1 MNFGL
6 EGASLLSPLSGRA
19 PYSAS
24 FSRRFGILSSSPIHS
39 PVKSLMQ
46 EDDTIKDEPTLV
58 QIREQAQGRRVSEGD
73 SQAVIQYEDCT
84 GAAYRIRKG
93 VSKTSLQVR

>member
-1 MNFGL
+1 MSFGL
-6 EGASLLSPLSGRA
+6 EGVSLLSPLPSRRGA
-19 PYSAS
+19 YSAS

-39 PVKSLMQ
+39 PVKPLMQ
-46 EDDTIKDEPTLV
+46 GNDTITDEPTLDE
-58 QIREQAQGRRVSEGD
+58 IREQGRRVSEGD

-93 VSKTSLQVR
+93 ISKTS